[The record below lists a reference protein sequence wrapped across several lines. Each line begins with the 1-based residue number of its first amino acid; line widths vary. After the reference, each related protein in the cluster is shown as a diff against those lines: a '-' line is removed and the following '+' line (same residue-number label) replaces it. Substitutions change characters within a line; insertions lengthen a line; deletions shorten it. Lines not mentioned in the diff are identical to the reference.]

1 MIEIKS
7 GDEHAG
13 ERIVWREDPKPGEEI
28 VIPPGEMLIARKDPT
43 RNMHSFF
50 YLKEFKEKAS
60 NYKRLHREMTPIT
73 LGVCDF
79 YTPFSPASSP
89 HIAALLGDEVILIL
103 ISASLLSDYEFV
115 PSEDR

>member
-1 MIEIKS
+1 MITINS
-7 GDEHAG
+7 GDEKAG
-13 ERIVWREDPKPGEEI
+13 ECLQWREDPKPDEEV
-28 VIPPGEMLIARKDPT
+28 VIPPGEMMIARTGTNEK
-43 RNMHSFF
+43 HSYFL
-50 YLKEFKEKAS
+50 LKEFKEKAS

-79 YTPFSPASSP
+79 YTPYSPASSP